1 MQSPQSLTLK
11 NSEVVALHLWADV
24 RGLGFYTPTPTRYL
38 MLSALESGHGFGCAK
53 VIPKE
58 GWLAVECCLPTGPS
72 EAQGGRGNKSF
83 NPIGESGWH
92 IIASTTDGLLFSL
105 VAP

>member
-1 MQSPQSLTLK
+1 MDCYAQSPQSLTLK
-11 NSEVVALHLWADV
+11 NSEAVALHLWADV

-58 GWLAVECCLPTGPS
+58 GWLAVEWAPQKLREEGGISPS
-72 EAQGGRGNKSF
+72 
-83 NPIGESGWH
+83 I
-92 IIASTTDGLLFSL
+92 L
-105 VAP
+105 